1 MEETSVFASLAIM
14 IAATV
19 LVALV
24 FHRLRQ
30 SMIIAYFVSGVVIGP
45 GCLNFVHDEELIS
58 LMAEVGVI
66 VLMFTLGIEFS
77 LAKLKR
83 LKHAALRGGTF
94 YVFSLMGG
102 ALAVVYSMQQIFAHG
117 SLGMGLILGLVLAMS
132 STAIAIRML
141 DESGQIN
148 TAQAQLAIGTSI
160 FQDII
165 VVPAMIIIPAV
176 ISGGDNVTGTLWMA
190 FVKAVLFLLFAY
202 LLAKFVIPFILE
214 YVADTRS
221 RELFT
226 IMVLG
231 LCLGIAF
238 VGNLLGLSLALGAFV
253 AGLVVSES
261 IYSHKILADILPFK
275 DFFLS
280 IFFVSA
286 GMLLN
291 TEFLFTHLGWVLL
304 IAGLAILSKYI
315 IGFIG
320 GLLSGY
326 TPRVSSIASM
336 SLATVGEFSFVL
348 LQWGKSKGYIGDDL
362 FQLLL
367 SVTLVTMG
375 VVPILWKWAMPLAKW
390 MEKLPFINSVHGS
403 PMSFHETVEELNNHA
418 IICGCGPVGQ
428 KLVDYFK
435 ATHKPFLVLEM
446 NAGTVKALR
455 QDGVFALYADAA
467 QTETHSLARTK
478 EARSL
483 IITIPDMDIAS
494 AIVTTARKINRN
506 LYIVARVKF
515 SAQAE
520 ALQKLGVDSVILDE
534 REAGLEVLRRI
545 MVREGDDPLDA
556 IKEIRELRIAE
567 GDGII

>member
-1 MEETSVFASLAIM
+1 MEENTVFASLAI
-14 IAATV
+14 IIGATV
-19 LVALV
+19 VAALV

-45 GCLNFVHDEELIS
+45 GCLNFVRDEGVIS
-58 LMAEVGVI
+58 VMAEVGVI

-77 LAKLKR
+77 MAKLKR
-83 LKHAALRGGTF
+83 LKRAALRGGSF
-94 YVFSLMGG
+94 YVFSLMIG
-102 ALAVVYSMQQIFAHG
+102 ALLVMLTIKGAPFDV
-117 SLGMGLILGLVLAMS
+117 SLGNGLIIGLVLAMS

-141 DESGQIN
+141 DEEGQIN
-148 TAQAQLAIGTSI
+148 TAQAQLTIGTSI

-176 ISGGDNVTGTLWMA
+176 ISGGGNVTGTLWMA
-190 FVKAVLFLLFAY
+190 LVKAVLFLLVAY
-202 LLAKFVIPFILE
+202 VLARYVIPFILE

-286 GMLLN
+286 GLLLDVGYLMSN
-291 TEFLFTHLGWVLL
+291 VGL
-304 IAGLAILSKYI
+304 IACLAGGAILVKYLV
-315 IGFIG
+315 GFIG

-326 TPRVSSIASM
+326 TPRVSSIAALG
-336 SLATVGEFSFVL
+336 LATVGEFSFVL
-348 LQWGKSKGYIGDDL
+348 LQWGKSKGYIEGDL

-375 VVPILWKWAMPLAKW
+375 VVPILWKWALPLAKRV
-390 MEKLPFINSVHGS
+390 EKLPLIKGIHGS
-403 PMSFHETVEELNNHA
+403 PMSFHENVEEIENHA
-418 IICGCGPVGQ
+418 IICGCGPVGR

-435 ATHKPFLVLEM
+435 ATQKPFLVVEL
-446 NAGTVKALR
+446 NPNTVKSLR
-455 QDGVFALYADAA
+455 QEGILALFADAA
-467 QTETHSLARTK
+467 QTETHNLARTAH
-478 EARSL
+478 ARTL
-483 IITIPDMDIAS
+483 VVTVPDVEIVS
-494 AIVTTARKINRN
+494 AIVSTAKKNQPRHLYCVPGKICR
-506 LYIVARVKF
+506 ADGG
-515 SAQAE
+515 SAKTRRGLHHSGRTRGGSGGAPPHH
-520 ALQKLGVDSVILDE
+520 DSG
-534 REAGLEVLRRI
+534 RGRSA
-545 MVREGDDPLDA
+545 
-556 IKEIRELRIAE
+556 
-567 GDGII
+567 

>member
-1 MEETSVFASLAIM
+1 MEENTVFASLAII

-19 LVALV
+19 VAALI

-45 GCLNFVHDEELIS
+45 GCLNFVRDEGVIS
-58 LMAEVGVI
+58 VMAEVGVI

-83 LKHAALRGGTF
+83 LKRAALRGGSF
-94 YVFSLMGG
+94 YVFSLMIG
-102 ALAVVYSMQQIFAHG
+102 ALFLVFSINDSAFQVG
-117 SLGMGLILGLVLAMS
+117 LGNGLIIGLVLAMS

-141 DESGQIN
+141 DEEGQLN
-148 TAQAQLAIGTSI
+148 TAQAQLTIGTSL

-176 ISGGDNVTGTLWMA
+176 ISGGSNLTGTLGMA
-190 FVKAVLFLLFAY
+190 FIKAILFLLVAY
-202 LLAKFVIPFILE
+202 VLAKYIIPFILE
-214 YVADTRS
+214 YVAETRS

-226 IMVLG
+226 IMVVG

-238 VGNLLGLSLALGAFV
+238 IGNSLGLSLALGAFV

-286 GMLLN
+286 GLLLN
-291 TEFLFTHLGWVLL
+291 VSYLLANIGMVLIL
-304 IAGLAILSKYI
+304 ATGAICVKYVVGL
-315 IGFIG
+315 IG

-326 TPRVSSIASM
+326 TPRVSSIAALG
-336 SLATVGEFSFVL
+336 LATVGEFSFVL
-348 LQWGKSKGYIGDDL
+348 LQWGKSKGYVEGDL

-375 VVPILWKWAMPLAKW
+375 VVPILWKWALPLAKRV
-390 MEKLPFINSVHGS
+390 EKLPFIKKIHGS
-403 PMSFHETVEELNNHA
+403 PMSFHENVEEITGHA
-418 IICGCGPVGQ
+418 IICGCGPVGR

-435 ATHKPFLVLEM
+435 ATQKPFLVIEL
-446 NAGTVKALR
+446 NPNTVKSLR
-455 QDGVFALYADAA
+455 KEGILALYADAA
-467 QTETHSLARTK
+467 QTETHTLARTAQAK
-478 EARSL
+478 SL
-483 IITIPDMDIAS
+483 IITVPDLAAIS
-494 AIVTTARKINRN
+494 AIVSTAKKINHDLFILCR
-506 LYIVARVKF
+506 AKF
-515 SAQAE
+515 SAQVDV
-520 ALQKLGVDSVILDE
+520 LQKLGVDSIILDE

-545 MVREGDDPLDA
+545 MIREGDDPLDA
-556 IKEIRELRIAE
+556 IKEIRDLRIAE
-567 GDGII
+567 GDSLN